1 MIYIIFLFYF
11 YSKQEPITFLS
22 YFNKQINESRT
33 GYERNPGNPNE
44 KLFKKTGMIFS
55 ADRTFL
61 HRPLRNSPLGETLE
75 TNTSTQPWRGGL
87 GMIPEEVLCNFRFSL
102 RWKMQSF
109 HLLVCF
115 KFRWCIRGKRNNF
128 RRQVNRENNNLIQCY
143 LKCNFS
149 CLCGRACADIWNQ
162 ERRLITFGKFTLFCD
177 SEM

>member
-44 KLFKKTGMIFS
+44 KLLKKTGMIGQN
-55 ADRTFL
+55 FL
-61 HRPLRNSPLGETLE
+61 HRPLRNSLLGETLE
-75 TNTSTQPWRGGL
+75 TNTPSTQSWRGGL

-128 RRQVNRENNNLIQCY
+128 RRQVNRENNKLIQCY

-162 ERRLITFGKFTLFCD
+162 ERRLIPFGKFTLFCD

>member
-1 MIYIIFLFYF
+1 MIYIIFFFY

-22 YFNKQINESRT
+22 YFNKSINESRT
-33 GYERNPGNPNE
+33 GYQRNHGNPKE
-44 KLFKKTGMIFS
+44 KLLKKTGIIFS
-55 ADRTFL
+55 ADRAFP
-61 HRPLRNSPLGETLE
+61 HRPLRNSLLRETLE
-75 TNTSTQPWRGGL
+75 TNTPSTQLRRGGL

-128 RRQVNRENNNLIQCY
+128 RRQVNRGNNNLIQCY

-149 CLCGRACADIWNQ
+149 CLCGRACAESWNQ
-162 ERRLITFGKFTLFCD
+162 ERSSITFGKFTLFCD
-177 SEM
+177 SEI